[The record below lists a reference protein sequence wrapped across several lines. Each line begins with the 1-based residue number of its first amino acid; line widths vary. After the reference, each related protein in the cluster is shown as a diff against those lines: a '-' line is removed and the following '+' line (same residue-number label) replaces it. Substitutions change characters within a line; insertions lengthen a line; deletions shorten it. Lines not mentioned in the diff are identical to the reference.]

1 MTSLIKRIPGVAWL
15 YNSPRLLSFYHL
27 SLAWLGAAFYGFPS
41 RKMIVIGVTGT
52 KGKTT
57 TCNLITQILSAA
69 GHKVGMA
76 TTVNF
81 KIDDKEWVNDTKQN
95 MLGRFALQGLM
106 RKMVRAGCRY
116 AVIETSSEGVLQHR
130 QRFIDYKIAVFTNI
144 SPEHIERHGG
154 FENYRAAKIKLFE
167 QVAEKND
174 GIGVYNLDD
183 ENIEMFFVP
192 DVRYR
197 YGYGISAAL
206 PNPNLP
212 EANQYQISG
221 IGLSAKKSSFLM
233 GGHKYEIPLVGKFN
247 ISNAA
252 TAACVAISQKISPET
267 IAEALAYAKPVPG
280 RFEVLENK
288 GLKVV
293 VDYAHEPAS
302 LRALYGAVKLLSP
315 RRVIGI
321 IGAQGGGRDEWKR
334 GEMGKI
340 AAGVCHELILT
351 NEDPYDDD
359 PIKIVDDIEKSIPE
373 KQRHKIKKI
382 IDRAE
387 AIKTAIQ
394 DAVSGDVVVISG
406 KGGEVWM
413 CVAGGKKIPW
423 SDRKIAEKELGL

>member
-1 MTSLIKRIPGVAWL
+1 MLSIFRKIPGFNWL
-15 YNSPRLLSFYHL
+15 HNSPRLLSLYHL
-27 SLAWLGAAFYGFPS
+27 YLAWLGAAFYGFPS

-57 TCNLITQILSAA
+57 TCNLIAQILSGA
-69 GHKVGMA
+69 GYKVGLA

-81 KIDDKEWVNDTKQN
+81 RIDDKEWVNDTKQT

-106 RKMVRAGCRY
+106 RKMVGANCRY

-130 QRFIDYKIAVFTNI
+130 QRFIDYRIAVFTNL

-167 QVAEKND
+167 QIAQKND
-174 GIGVYNLDD
+174 GVGVYNLDD
-183 ENIEMFFVP
+183 LNVEMFFVP

-197 YGYGISAAL
+197 YGYGITAAL

-221 IGLSAKKSSFLM
+221 ISLSANKSSFSM
-233 GGHKYEIPLVGKFN
+233 GGNKYEVPLVGKFN
-247 ISNAA
+247 VLNSAA
-252 TAACVAISQKISPET
+252 AVCVALSQKISPGT
-267 IAEALAYAKPVPG
+267 IAQTLLSAKPVPG
-280 RFEVLENK
+280 RFEVLESK
-288 GLKVV
+288 GVRVV

-302 LRALYGAVKLLSP
+302 LQALYEAVKLLSP
-315 RRVIGI
+315 KRIIGI

-340 AAGVCHELILT
+340 AAGICDELILT
-351 NEDPYDDD
+351 NEDPYDDN
-359 PIKIVDDIEKSIPE
+359 PERIVNDIENSIPE
-373 KQRHKIKKI
+373 KQRAKTKKI
-382 IDRAE
+382 IDRAD
-387 AIKTAIQ
+387 AIKMAIQ
-394 DAVSGDVVVISG
+394 GAVSGDVVVVSG

-423 SDRKIAEKELGL
+423 SDRKIVEEELGL

>member
-1 MTSLIKRIPGVAWL
+1 MPSILKKIPGFNWL
-15 YNSPRLLSFYHL
+15 YNSPRLLSLYHL

-41 RKMIVIGVTGT
+41 RRMIVIGVTGT

-57 TCNLITQILSAA
+57 TCNLIAQILA
-69 GHKVGMA
+69 GAGYKVGLA

-81 KIDDKEWVNDTKQN
+81 RIDDKEWVNDTKQT

-106 RKMVRAGCRY
+106 RKMVGANCRY
-116 AVIETSSEGVLQHR
+116 AVIETSSEGILQHR
-130 QRFIDYKIAVFTNI
+130 QRFIDYRIAVFTNL

-167 QVAEKND
+167 QIARKND
-174 GIGVYNLDD
+174 GVGVYNLDD
-183 ENIEMFFVP
+183 ENVEMFFVP

-197 YGYGISAAL
+197 YGYGITAAL

-221 IGLSAKKSSFLM
+221 ISLSASKSSFSM
-233 GGHKYEIPLVGKFN
+233 GGNKYEVPLVGKFN
-247 ISNAA
+247 VLNSAA
-252 TAACVAISQKISPET
+252 AVCVALSQKISPGT
-267 IAEALAYAKPVPG
+267 IAQTLLSAKPVPG
-280 RFEVLENK
+280 RFEVLESK
-288 GLKVV
+288 GVRVV

-302 LRALYGAVKLLSP
+302 LQALYDAVKLLSP
-315 RRVIGI
+315 KRIIGI
-321 IGAQGGGRDEWKR
+321 LGAQGGGRDEWKR

-340 AAGVCHELILT
+340 AAGVCDELILT
-351 NEDPYDDD
+351 NEDPYDDN
-359 PIKIVDDIEKSIPE
+359 PERIVNDIENSIPE
-373 KQRHKIKKI
+373 KQRAKTKKI

-387 AIKTAIQ
+387 AIKM
-394 DAVSGDVVVISG
+394 AVQGAASGDVVVISG

-423 SDRKIAEKELGL
+423 SDRRIVEEAMGL